1 MNSFSSFRLINKSR
15 ASTERTSEVG
25 GHSFCLSDT
34 WSFQQLWGCRI
45 RGKWRNIACTYPVF
59 KVIVSFI
66 TFLNWIGSSCREE
79 ILLSSNSFLGSTH
92 LIVFLPCCVSIC
104 LLIHLLWW
112 DDNSVSTYFQIL
124 IFPPQNFSEPCYQ
137 VKEEREK
144 LSCFGL
150 MLQITTKQKVK
161 SYWKTIC

>member
-1 MNSFSSFRLINKSR
+1 M
-15 ASTERTSEVG
+15 
-25 GHSFCLSDT
+25 
-34 WSFQQLWGCRI
+34 
-45 RGKWRNIACTYPVF
+45 
-59 KVIVSFI
+59 IVSFI

-150 MLQITTKQKVK
+150 MLQIKTKQKVK
-161 SYWKTIC
+161 SFWEEDNLLDKDCIRVLSATPFGKFHHFITLEGVCASNTKAIIWNCVMNLQVSGSEI